1 MKKILGWGIGLV
13 LISGALLWG
22 AMQLAAPTQVSQA
35 DAETFARANQLYE
48 KGQYATAVNLYQQ
61 LVAQGVENADVYYN
75 LGAALKASGDA
86 KGASQAF
93 ERAHALAPRDSQI
106 AQAANAA
113 NGFFPALTQN
123 ETALG
128 ALVVTMALALAALI
142 VLERHW
148 RVRAS
153 AL

>member
-1 MKKILGWGIGLV
+1 MKKIIGWGIGLV
-13 LISGALLWG
+13 LLAGALLWG
-22 AMQLAAPTQVSQA
+22 AVQLAAPTQVSQA

-48 KGQYATAVNLYQQ
+48 KGQYAAAANLYQQ

-75 LGAALKASGDA
+75 LGAAFKASGDA
-86 KGASQAF
+86 QGARQAF
-93 ERAHALAPRDSQI
+93 ARAYELAPRDAQI
-106 AQAANAA
+106 AEAANAA

-128 ALVVTMALALAALI
+128 ALVLAMALAFALFL
-142 VLERHW
+142 VLERYWH
-148 RVRAS
+148 VRAS